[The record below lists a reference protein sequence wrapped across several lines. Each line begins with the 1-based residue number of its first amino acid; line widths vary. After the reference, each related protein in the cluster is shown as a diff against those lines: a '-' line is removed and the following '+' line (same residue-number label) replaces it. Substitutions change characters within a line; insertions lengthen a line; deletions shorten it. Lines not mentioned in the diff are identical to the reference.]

1 MTAVIRYPRWTVTT
15 RRRRLTVRGG
25 RLRFERSLLTEQ
37 SNPIDIGAWLDEH
50 HRNGRARGR
59 FVPYVLLEQVAAGI
73 APFTVTDPTPLIN
86 LSREAHHP
94 RIAFLLAGL

>member
-1 MTAVIRYPRWTVTT
+1 VTAAIFPRWTVTT
-15 RRRRLTVRGG
+15 RRRRLTVRAG

-50 HRNGRARGR
+50 HGSARASGRW
-59 FVPYVLLEQVAAGI
+59 VPYVILEQVAPGI
-73 APFTVTDPTPLIN
+73 APITLTDPTPLIN

-94 RIAFLLAGL
+94 RIAFLFTGP